1 MGSHT
6 KTGKYHRVRD
16 DLGREEG
23 LLGGGSIWDVKEV
36 KSAVWGSPGGEFL
49 VGRPRHSLV
58 LRMNL
63 E

>member
-1 MGSHT
+1 M
-6 KTGKYHRVRD
+6 RD